1 MNDPRV
7 IVALDYPDAKSAL
20 ALASLLDPMLCRLK
34 VGKELYTAAGPSLI
48 EKLRGSGFGIFLDL
62 KFHDI
67 PSTVAGACVVA
78 AELDVWMINVHALG
92 GRAMMES
99 ARAALSR
106 RSAPPKLIAVTLLT
120 SMGVTDMEEIGLSG
134 GPQEAVL
141 RLARMTQ
148 ACGLDGVV
156 CSAQETAALRRQLG
170 GEFCL
175 VTPGIRPAGAAQD
188 DQERVATPRQAIA
201 GGADYLV
208 IGRPIT
214 RAPDPLAALRAINAE
229 IAGG

>member
-1 MNDPRV
+1 MIDPRV
-7 IVALDYPDAKSAL
+7 IVALDYPDARSAVAL
-20 ALASLLDPMLCRLK
+20 AARLDPELCRLK

-48 EKLRGSGFGIFLDL
+48 EKLRASGFGVFLDL

-67 PSTVAGACVVA
+67 PSTVAGACVAA

-92 GRAMMES
+92 GRAMMEA

-106 RSAPPKLIAVTLLT
+106 RRAPPKLVAVTLLT
-120 SMGVTDMEEIGLSG
+120 SMGVTDMEEIGLAG

-141 RLARMTQ
+141 RLARLTQ

-175 VTPGIRPAGAAQD
+175 VTPGIRPAGAPQD

-201 GGADYLV
+201 GGADYIV

-214 RAPDPLAALRAINAE
+214 RASDPLAALRAICSE
-229 IAGG
+229 IAG

>member
-1 MNDPRV
+1 MIDPRV
-7 IVALDYPDAKSAL
+7 IVALDYPDARSA
-20 ALASLLDPMLCRLK
+20 AELASRLDPELCRLK
-34 VGKELYTAAGPSLI
+34 VGKELFTAAGPSLI
-48 EKLRGSGFGIFLDL
+48 EKLRGLGFGIFLDL

-67 PSTVAGACVVA
+67 PSTVAGACVAA

-92 GRAMMES
+92 GRAMMEA

-106 RSAPPKLIAVTLLT
+106 RSAPPKLLAVTLLT
-120 SMGVTDMEEIGLSG
+120 SMGVTDMEEIGLAG

-156 CSAQETAALRRQLG
+156 CSAQETGALRRQLG

-175 VTPGIRPAGAAQD
+175 VTPGIRPAGAAHD

-201 GGADYLV
+201 GGADYIV

-229 IAGG
+229 IAG

>member
-1 MNDPRV
+1 MIDPRV
-7 IVALDYPDAKSAL
+7 IVALDYPDARSAVAL
-20 ALASLLDPMLCRLK
+20 AARLDPELCRLK

-67 PSTVAGACVVA
+67 PSTVAGACLAA

-92 GRAMMES
+92 GRSMLEA

-106 RSAPPKLIAVTLLT
+106 LRTPPKLVAVTLLT
-120 SMGVTDMEEIGLSG
+120 SMGVTDMEEIGLAG

-141 RLARMTQ
+141 RLARLTQ

-156 CSAQETAALRRQLG
+156 CSAQETGALRRQLG

-175 VTPGIRPAGAAQD
+175 VTPGIRPAGSAQD

-201 GGADYLV
+201 GGADYIV

-214 RAPDPLAALRAINAE
+214 RASDPLAALRAICSE
-229 IAGG
+229 IAG

>member
-1 MNDPRV
+1 MIDPRV
-7 IVALDYPDAKSAL
+7 IVALDYPDARSA
-20 ALASLLDPMLCRLK
+20 AELASRLDPELCRLK

-48 EKLRGSGFGIFLDL
+48 EKLRASGFGVFLDL

-67 PSTVAGACVVA
+67 PSTVAGACVAA

-92 GRAMMES
+92 GRAMMEA

-106 RSAPPKLIAVTLLT
+106 RRAPPKLVAVTLLT
-120 SMGVTDMEEIGLSG
+120 SMGVTDMEEIGLAG

-175 VTPGIRPAGAAQD
+175 VTPGIRPAGAPQD

-201 GGADYLV
+201 GGADYIV

-214 RAPDPLAALRAINAE
+214 RASDPLAALRAICSE
-229 IAGG
+229 IAV